1 MGRGSGGT
9 RALTSKMEVKSPLTL
24 YQRAKK
30 AREEAL
36 AIAETFKGKP
46 KRFAVDNGI
55 KMDMEMSRQDIK
67 TLVGKNTPDDEFNL
81 LKNEAAKDIPGFMK
95 KAKYEGWSEVQPD
108 KHPESA
114 YFVYY
119 SQELRK
125 KIVLCVRKMK
135 DTGRFKPY
143 SFYTPREL
151 SEKKIKIKKGTP
163 L

>member
-81 LKNEAAKDIPGFMK
+81 LKNEAAKDVNVK
-95 KAKYEGWSEVQPD
+95 KWTCPNCGETHDRDINAAVNIRNEALRQVGLGRPELMPAEV
-108 KHPESA
+108 
-114 YFVYY
+114 V
-119 SQELRK
+119 
-125 KIVLCVRKMK
+125 
-135 DTGRFKPY
+135 
-143 SFYTPREL
+143 
-151 SEKKIKIKKGTP
+151 
-163 L
+163 